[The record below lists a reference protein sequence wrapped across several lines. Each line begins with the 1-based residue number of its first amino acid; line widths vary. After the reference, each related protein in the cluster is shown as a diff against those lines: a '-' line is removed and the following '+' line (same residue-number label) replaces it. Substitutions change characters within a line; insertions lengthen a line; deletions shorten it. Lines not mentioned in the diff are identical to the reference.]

1 MKLCDECGINP
12 ANIHLTQIMQNKTQV
27 SHLCEECARKKG
39 VSVSIGEDIAE
50 IGEPAPEKE
59 VDEKSCSKCGCTY
72 SIFKS
77 RGWLGCSTCYQAFE
91 QEIDELFQQMHGS
104 LVHSGKKYTTAHV
117 GTPQALTGEM
127 KRLRHELALAIKNE
141 EFEQAA
147 TIRDAI
153 HTIKQMGVQ

>member
-12 ANIHLTQIMQNKTQV
+12 ANIHLTQIMQNETQV

-39 VSVSIGEDIAE
+39 ISVSISQELADHTEAK
-50 IGEPAPEKE
+50 PSPD
-59 VDEKSCSKCGCTY
+59 DEKKCKSCGLSY
-72 SIFKS
+72 ASFKS
-77 RGWLGCSTCYQAFE
+77 KGWLGCSECYQSFE
-91 QEIDELFQQMHGS
+91 KDIDELLIQMHGS
-104 LVHSGKKYTTAHV
+104 LVHKGKRYTSNA

-127 KRLRHELALAIKNE
+127 KRLRHELAIAIKNE

-153 HTIKQMGVQ
+153 HSIKQMGIQ